1 MQQTS
6 SFGNARNRVGHWR
19 LHGVLRGIAMRRA
32 ILIAVAL
39 SCFVSTEEAAAQS
52 SEMTFTGAQLVTA
65 CTTADHE
72 WIGFCNGYLQ
82 AAFDATGGRICA
94 PKGITR
100 NQVFDIVLPQL
111 MNTTDLQ
118 KLNAF
123 VAMDVLLHK
132 AFPCN

>member
-1 MQQTS
+1 M
-6 SFGNARNRVGHWR
+6 AICR
-19 LHGVLRGIAMRRA
+19 LPLMLLAGEFAP
-32 ILIAVAL
+32 
-39 SCFVSTEEAAAQS
+39 
-52 SEMTFTGAQLVTA
+52 
-65 CTTADHE
+65 
-72 WIGFCNGYLQ
+72 
-82 AAFDATGGRICA
+82 

>member
-1 MQQTS
+1 
-6 SFGNARNRVGHWR
+6 
-19 LHGVLRGIAMRRA
+19 MRRA

-94 PKGITR
+94 PQGHHEEPSIRYRPSSTNEHNRPSETKRLRSHGCSPA
-100 NQVFDIVLPQL
+100 QGVPLQL
-111 MNTTDLQ
+111 GW
-118 KLNAF
+118 
-123 VAMDVLLHK
+123 
-132 AFPCN
+132 